1 MNAIRQSRPPLH
13 PVAPAASRATHPR
26 RRSHRQSS
34 HRATALEAGAKLT
47 VNCFLAIA
55 ALSALVKLVPQNVS
69 QQAKLQ
75 NIRME
80 VSAVESRVNRLQAD
94 FSRRFDPNQAN
105 SVMREQSG
113 RLTPGQRQVIWVT
126 PTAPN
131 LELSATDPADP
142 TAPVRPTSALPLPG
156 ARSY

>member
-1 MNAIRQSRPPLH
+1 MNAIRPSRPPLY
-13 PVAPAASRATHPR
+13 PVAPATKRATHPR

-34 HRATALEAGAKLT
+34 HRATALEAGAKLA

-80 VSAVESRVNRLQAD
+80 VSAVESRVNLLQAD
-94 FSRRFDPNQAN
+94 FSRRFDPNQVN

-113 RLTPGQRQVIWVT
+113 RISPGQRQVIWVT
-126 PTAPN
+126 PNAPN
-131 LELSATDPADP
+131 PELPAADP
-142 TAPVRPTSALPLPG
+142 TAPGNPTSELPLPG